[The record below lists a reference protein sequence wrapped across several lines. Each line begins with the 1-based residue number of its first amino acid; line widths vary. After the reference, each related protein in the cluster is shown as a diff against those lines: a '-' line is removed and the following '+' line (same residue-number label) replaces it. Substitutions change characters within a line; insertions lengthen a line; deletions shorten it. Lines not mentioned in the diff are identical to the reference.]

1 MPPRQLARL
10 LGALCFEERL
20 RIIEALIAAGSEG
33 MTSQSIAEATG
44 LSNSEVPVNL
54 EYMAS
59 TDMVKVRQTS
69 TGKVFTAD
77 LDILASLFAFMADNY
92 GAGALREK
100 GLELQR
106 LTA

>member
-33 MTSQSIAEATG
+33 MTSQGLAEVTG

-59 TDMVKVRQTS
+59 TDMVKVRQTN

-77 LDILASLFAFMADNY
+77 LEILANLFAFMADNY
-92 GAGALREK
+92 GAGVRQEK
-100 GLELQR
+100 NTALQR
-106 LTA
+106 LPA